1 MDLFVFILNK
11 QWSLFISVDYC
22 RYADSPRSEHF
33 SWHSDW
39 LPELSCGDE
48 STQFQAGDEHLFW
61 PTAYCEHLRG
71 LWQVQS
77 GGTGFKIILTFPI
90 STFQLTIYLRLY
102 VSITKERTEV
112 IFQGTSSQDPKDPE
126 AVWEEY
132 QFRCKP
138 GDVYRR
144 PCLISPYHYRLDWLM
159 WFAAFQVSFKSKKN
173 KQITRIWTVSFVPE
187 EHGIMTHCTLKGE
200 WRMDLLG

>member
-11 QWSLFISVDYC
+11 QWSLSDYC
-22 RYADSPRSEHF
+22 RYADSPRCEHF

-39 LPELSCGDE
+39 VPEPSCGDE
-48 STQFQAGDEHLFW
+48 SAQFQASDEHLFW

-77 GGTGFKIILTFPI
+77 GGIGFKIILTFPI
-90 STFQLTIYLRLY
+90 STFQLTIYLWLY

-159 WFAAFQVSFKSKKN
+159 WFAAFQVSFKSKK
-173 KQITRIWTVSFVPE
+173 KQ
-187 EHGIMTHCTLKGE
+187 
-200 WRMDLLG
+200 